1 GAVLPRGRR
10 SAAARPRGRGRIR
23 KLRLFALLALLAVLG
38 VASFSVGL
46 VTAIA
51 GEIPSLDPSRIHNQA
66 DGYIY
71 ANNGRV
77 LSVLRG
83 SQRRG
88 ILRTPSYSSH

>member
-1 GAVLPRGRR
+1 MARPKGRR
-10 SAAARPRGRGRIR
+10 RIR

-38 VASFSVGL
+38 FASFSVGL

-51 GEIPSLDPSRIHNQA
+51 SQIPLLDPSRIHNQT

-71 ANNGRV
+71 ASNGRV

-83 SQRRG
+83 SQSR
-88 ILRTPSYSSH
+88 IMLH